1 MAQMPMPANN
11 RQNPA
16 IRNRGD
22 FLAYSLKEEFTRK
35 SVFIDNPKEAA
46 LYINSAVDYVISNQ
60 SLKDCSDSSLIDA
73 IMSAAI
79 IGLPVDVRNLAYIIP
94 YGQVAKFTIS
104 YRGLL
109 ELAYRSGLIKRVYA
123 SEVCEKDEFICE
135 LGLNP
140 NLFHRPNYKED
151 RGKIIGVYAVAK
163 FNKDEEPI
171 FVFVPQNDIE
181 KIRET
186 QTTDLIKK
194 GRKPSPAWTNWP
206 LEMAKKVAIRRLFK
220 ILPVGRDMQL
230 GISQDEIS
238 ERTID
243 IEPKEPPRNA
253 ELPQQTSKGAVNP
266 VHKVFVGQS
275 SPQSAQSGAQP
286 VAQPAAQPVVQHI
299 AQPAAQPLPQQARQ
313 NERQL
318 SPRPEPVAQPG
329 QEQRGAGSPQVKAEA
344 TQGNPQAQSQAQGQ
358 LFEQPAQAEQF
369 PPASNGLDDLE
380 IICPKDGKKVHG
392 AECDKRGCMFGCAQW
407 NVI

>member
-1 MAQMPMPANN
+1 MAQTPIPANQQSN
-11 RQNPA
+11 KPA
-16 IRNRGD
+16 FRNRGD
-22 FLAYSLKEEFTRK
+22 FLAYSLKEEFRRK
-35 SVFIDNPKEAA
+35 AIFLDNPKEAA
-46 LYINSAVDYVISNQ
+46 LYINSAVDYVISSQ
-60 SLKDCSDSSLIDA
+60 TLKDCTDNSLIDS

-94 YGQVAKFTIS
+94 YGQTAKFSIS
-104 YRGLL
+104 YRGLV

-140 NLFHRPNYKED
+140 NLFHRPNYKES

-171 FVFVPQNDIE
+171 FVFVPQSDIE

-238 ERTID
+238 ERTD
-243 IEPKEPPRNA
+243 IEPKDQPRNA
-253 ELPQQTSKGAVNP
+253 GLPQQTSQGTGNP

-275 SPQSAQSGAQP
+275 PSQHAQHVAQP
-286 VAQPAAQPVVQHI
+286 VE
-299 AQPAAQPLPQQARQ
+299 QPLPQQTRQ
-313 NERQL
+313 NERSL
-318 SPRPEPVAQPG
+318 PPRPEPVAQPG
-329 QEQRGAGSPQVKAEA
+329 QETQVAESPQVKAEA
-344 TQGNPQAQSQAQGQ
+344 TQKITQAQNQAQSQVQNT
-358 LFEQPAQAEQF
+358 LFEQPTQAEQF
-369 PPASNGLDDLE
+369 PPVSNGLDDIE

-392 AECDKRGCMFGCAQW
+392 AECDKRDCMFDCPQW
-407 NVI
+407 NAI